1 MDCLGKGGGGGIDLN
16 LKPIEDVPF
25 SPELTVRRFCKTG
38 VNLPENVIFKKL
50 Q

>member
-1 MDCLGKGGGGGIDLN
+1 MGIDLN

-25 SPELTVRRFCKTG
+25 SSELTVRRFCKTG
-38 VNLPENVIFKKL
+38 VNFPENVNLKNCSKIPF